1 MNEMKNENV
10 HSEKKM
16 VREEN
21 PWKNVRRGLRLG
33 KAIWGKKMG
42 AGPSNFQS
50 SPRVSSSLLSQRLF

>member
-1 MNEMKNENV
+1 MKTTRNETIR
-10 HSEKKM
+10 SESASKGAT
-16 VREEN
+16 N
-21 PWKNVRRGLRLG
+21 PWKGVRRGLRLG

>member
-1 MNEMKNENV
+1 MKTTTNNNNTR
-10 HSEKKM
+10 SE
-16 VREEN
+16 RDEN

-33 KAIWGKKMG
+33 KAIWGRKMG